1 MGIVGW
7 VYSMSRDKIDCLWY
21 DGVVW
26 SEKCGWVMVNIY
38 ASNKKLGN
46 IAEFF
51 IMFYYYSLCSS
62 AAAFFAGAFFV
73 GLLTISA

>member
-1 MGIVGW
+1 MIAGR
-7 VYSMSRDKIDCLWY
+7 VYFGSMNKTYCVWGY
-21 DGVVW
+21 VVVW